1 MSYLRRVDAATTA
14 EWGDL
19 VDELDRSAADGR
31 VATLWW
37 RDDDAIT
44 ATPQLSALLR
54 LAGDLPLA
62 LAVIPALARPEL
74 AAAMGNSPN
83 AVILQHGWRHANLAG
98 DGKKSEYPPGR
109 PAAAVAAE
117 IAAGQA

>member
-19 VDELDRSAADGR
+19 VDELDRWALTDR
-31 VATLWW
+31 VAALWW

-44 ATPQLSALLR
+44 ATPQLSALQR
-54 LAGDLPLA
+54 LAGDVPLA

-74 AAAMGNSPN
+74 AAAVRDAANT
-83 AVILQHGWRHANLAG
+83 VVLQHGWQHANQAAE
-98 DGKKSEYPPGR
+98 GKKSEYPQGR
-109 PAAAVAAE
+109 P
-117 IAAGQA
+117 